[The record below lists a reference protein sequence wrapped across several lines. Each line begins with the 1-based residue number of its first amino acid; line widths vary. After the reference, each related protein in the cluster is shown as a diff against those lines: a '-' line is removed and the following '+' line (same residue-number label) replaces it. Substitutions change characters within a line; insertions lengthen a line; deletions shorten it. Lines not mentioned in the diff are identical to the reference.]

1 MAAPMYRFEGKVF
14 IVDVRE
20 IQPETSG
27 RVLSREG
34 KQHTEQDSRRD
45 QTMRGGVQGARE
57 DNKERVGKGD
67 QERKKKRKSRAKM
80 AGL

>member
-1 MAAPMYRFEGKVF
+1 M
-14 IVDVRE
+14 RE

-45 QTMRGGVQGARE
+45 QTMRGGVEGARE
-57 DNKERVGKGD
+57 DNKEHVGKGD
-67 QERKKKRKSRAKM
+67 QERKKKRKSKAKL